1 MHPDLTAN
9 EEGTRKW
16 GDLFQDEKKK
26 NSSRVQEL
34 EKHLRSQRTKFSKF
48 PRLSPKIQKL
58 RRTGGS

>member
-26 NSSRVQEL
+26 
-34 EKHLRSQRTKFSKF
+34 K
-48 PRLSPKIQKL
+48 KIVVEFKN
-58 RRTGGS
+58 

>member
-26 NSSRVQEL
+26 
-34 EKHLRSQRTKFSKF
+34 
-48 PRLSPKIQKL
+48 KIVVEFKN
-58 RRTGGS
+58 

>member
-26 NSSRVQEL
+26 IVVEFKN
-34 EKHLRSQRTKFSKF
+34 
-48 PRLSPKIQKL
+48 
-58 RRTGGS
+58 

>member
-26 NSSRVQEL
+26 KQQQSSRTRE
-34 EKHLRSQRTKFSKF
+34 TSKI
-48 PRLSPKIQKL
+48 SEDKIQ
-58 RRTGGS
+58 